1 MQVQTKV
8 NFLSFPAAKS
18 LAWDLTENHISMD
31 MNGYISIPEE
41 VGHGM
46 KINQSALDQYNV
58 DVEIFVNKEKIF

>member
-1 MQVQTKV
+1 MG
-8 NFLSFPAAKS
+8 
-18 LAWDLTENHISMD
+18 LTENHISMD

-58 DVEIFVNKEKIF
+58 DVEIFVNNEKIF